1 MKYALFIVI
10 MMYGLM
16 CNAGICKH
24 VSGNGE
30 TDNRSIFRIQQD
42 VCGYMWFLTYNG
54 INRYDGTSLKHYDLQ
69 ADNDSIDFYSVNSEL
84 FTDSKKELWVLTR
97 DGYLLSYNRSCDRFE
112 GYSDFRKHMEGT
124 FMFLTLDSLDNFW
137 FCSKDELYVCYL
149 PTKAVRSDTA
159 HVGGYNRNIACG
171 E

>member
-10 MMYGLM
+10 MMYGLV

-69 ADNDSIDFYSVNSEL
+69 ADNDSIDFYSVN
-84 FTDSKKELWVLTR
+84 R
-97 DGYLLSYNRSCDRFE
+97 GRLSGC
-112 GYSDFRKHMEGT
+112 
-124 FMFLTLDSLDNFW
+124 
-137 FCSKDELYVCYL
+137 
-149 PTKAVRSDTA
+149 
-159 HVGGYNRNIACG
+159 
-171 E
+171 

>member
-10 MMYGLM
+10 MMYGLV

-54 INRYDGTSLKHYDLQ
+54 INRYDGTSLNTMIYRLIMTRLTFIQLIVSFLLIVKKNCGCLHEMVICYPIIGAVTVLKVILTFE
-69 ADNDSIDFYSVNSEL
+69 SIW
-84 FTDSKKELWVLTR
+84 KERL
-97 DGYLLSYNRSCDRFE
+97 CF
-112 GYSDFRKHMEGT
+112 
-124 FMFLTLDSLDNFW
+124 
-137 FCSKDELYVCYL
+137 
-149 PTKAVRSDTA
+149 
-159 HVGGYNRNIACG
+159 
-171 E
+171 

>member
-10 MMYGLM
+10 MMYGLV

-84 FTDSKKELWVLTR
+84 FIDSKKELWVLTR
-97 DGYLLSYNRSCDRFE
+97 DGYLLSYNRSIWKERLCF
-112 GYSDFRKHMEGT
+112 
-124 FMFLTLDSLDNFW
+124 
-137 FCSKDELYVCYL
+137 
-149 PTKAVRSDTA
+149 
-159 HVGGYNRNIACG
+159 
-171 E
+171 

>member
-1 MKYALFIVI
+1 MKYALFITI
-10 MMYGLM
+10 MMYGLV

-84 FTDSKKELWVLTR
+84 FIDNKKRLGKHFRKELFTKHYVF
-97 DGYLLSYNRSCDRFE
+97 LLFYKLQKPWR
-112 GYSDFRKHMEGT
+112 
-124 FMFLTLDSLDNFW
+124 
-137 FCSKDELYVCYL
+137 
-149 PTKAVRSDTA
+149 
-159 HVGGYNRNIACG
+159 
-171 E
+171 

>member
-10 MMYGLM
+10 MMYGLV

-84 FTDSKKELWVLTR
+84 FIDSKKELWVLTR
-97 DGYLLSYNRSCDRFE
+97 DGYPITGAVTVLKVILTFE
-112 GYSDFRKHMEGT
+112 SIWKERLCF
-124 FMFLTLDSLDNFW
+124 
-137 FCSKDELYVCYL
+137 
-149 PTKAVRSDTA
+149 
-159 HVGGYNRNIACG
+159 
-171 E
+171 